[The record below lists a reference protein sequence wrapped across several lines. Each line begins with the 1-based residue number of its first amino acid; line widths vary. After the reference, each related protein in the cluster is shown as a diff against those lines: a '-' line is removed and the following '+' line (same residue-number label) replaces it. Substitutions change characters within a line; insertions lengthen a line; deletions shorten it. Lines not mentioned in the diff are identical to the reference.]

1 MRSSHHRMNRPGRRW
16 KGDLSQM
23 DPISRTCLKSCAKN
37 LLGVHEFT
45 PSFTL
50 FLVHLL
56 NRDSRRLLTKYFKE
70 ITKGKV
76 EGDKRGRG
84 GRRDSL
90 DIEHVQQRIMEV
102 ADADGGVARRAIE
115 AKLAVLVD
123 SQDAGY
129 AGSKSAD
136 MRLRELQT
144 LFKLTAADVAILC
157 FLYCCKQDHQLNN
170 MSEGQTFWSLTEL
183 MATATGLRTS
193 KVRQSLSA
201 SANLSRSGLIVKDRR
216 GPFSESFFEPAP
228 EILDYLSGMGPIG
241 LARKYCKPDNRIPH
255 ALHSFT
261 VPEPSVEIMK
271 SLLKA
276 DGPAQILLYGQAG
289 TGKTEFSRAIV
300 AEAGREAFF
309 VQYGEATDE
318 RRNAAV
324 NRRIAIVGATGA
336 VRPDNAVLIVDEAD
350 RFLNTR
356 YFVFGSDAVQEKGWL
371 NDFLDRCR
379 HKIIWIVN
387 ETAYIEESTLRRF
400 SYSLRFRKFTRQ
412 ERQNIW
418 QKLARKHP
426 LRRFLAPELLKEL
439 ADRYQANAA
448 GIASAMKALKT
459 ILPPEEADP
468 ATVKRTLADLLERHL
483 EATGHDPREKLDH
496 LTGNYDIG
504 ALHTDTAPERVLQSL
519 RAFADFIRGDTGR
532 DKRHVNLLFWGP
544 PGTGKTEF
552 AKYLADQLSMGLLVK
567 RASDLLSMWVGGTE
581 MQIRAAF
588 EEAERERAIL
598 LIDEA
603 DSMFI
608 NRETAV
614 RSWETAQ
621 TNELLTQMEN
631 FRGILICCTNLL
643 QHLDRAV
650 VRRFAW
656 KVEFKPLTNEGKVR
670 LFDKYFAEGGRSLS
684 SDHAAQLA
692 AVADLTAG
700 DFKAVWDRYA
710 FVPGRKCADEML
722 VEELRKEVAYRKGRK
737 ENLGFGG

>member
-1 MRSSHHRMNRPGRRW
+1 MRTSHHRVNRTARRW
-16 KGDLSQM
+16 KGELAQM
-23 DPISRTCLKSCAKN
+23 DPISRMKLKLYARN
-37 LLGVHEFT
+37 LLGVHELTQNFT
-45 PSFTL
+45 QFVTL
-50 FLVHLL
+50 LL
-56 NRDSRRLLTKYFKE
+56 NRDSRRLLNKYFKE
-70 ITKGKV
+70 MAKGKG

-90 DIEHVQQRIMEV
+90 DMDDVQRRIVEV
-102 ADADGGVARRAIE
+102 ADAGGAVARRTIE
-115 AKLAVLVD
+115 TKLAALVD
-123 SQDAGY
+123 REDAGY
-129 AGSKSAD
+129 AGSKSANT
-136 MRLRELQT
+136 RLRELQK

-157 FLYCCKQDHQLNN
+157 FFYCCTQNHMLNN
-170 MSEGQTFWSLTEL
+170 LSEGQAFWSLTEL
-183 MATATGLRTS
+183 IATATRVRKSEVRRCLGLSGT
-193 KVRQSLSA
+193 L
-201 SANLSRSGLIVKDRR
+201 LRSGLLVRNVGRSFGDK
-216 GPFSESFFEPAP
+216 PFDPAP
-228 EILDYLSGMGPIG
+228 DILDYLSGMGPIG
-241 LARKYCKPDNRIPH
+241 LARRYCKPDNRIPH

-261 VPEPSVEIMK
+261 VPEPSVNIMR
-271 SLLKA
+271 SILKA
-276 DGPAQILLYGQAG
+276 DAPAQILLYGQAG
-289 TGKTEFSRAIV
+289 TGKTEFSRAIA

-309 VQYGEATDE
+309 VQFGEAADE
-318 RRNAAV
+318 KLNASTS
-324 NRRIAIVGATGA
+324 RRIAIVGAMGA
-336 VRPDNAVLIVDEAD
+336 VKPDTAVLIVDEAD

-356 YFVFGSDAVQEKGWL
+356 YFVFGSENTQEKGWL
-371 NDFLDRCR
+371 NDFLDHCR

-400 SYSLRFRKFTRQ
+400 SYSLRFQKFTRQ

-418 QKLARKHP
+418 QKLARRHP
-426 LRRFLAPELLKEL
+426 LRKFLPPELLKEM
-439 ADRYQANAA
+439 ACRYQTNAA

-459 ILPPEEADP
+459 ILPTEKANP
-468 ATVKRTLADLLERHL
+468 TIVKRTLADLLERHL
-483 EATGHDPREKLDH
+483 EATGHNPREKLGH
-496 LTGNYDIG
+496 LVGNYDIG

-519 RAFADFIRGDTGR
+519 RAFADFIRGDTGQ

-567 RASDLLSMWVGGTE
+567 RSSDLLSMWVGGTE

-631 FRGILICCTNLL
+631 FRGILVCCTNLL
-643 QHLDRAV
+643 DHLDRAV

-656 KVEFKPLTNEGKVR
+656 KVEFKPLTDEGKMR
-670 LFDKYFAEGGRSLS
+670 LFDKYFVEGGRLLAA
-684 SDHAAQLA
+684 DHAARLA
-692 AVADLTAG
+692 AIADLTAG

-710 FVPGRKCADEML
+710 FVPGRERADETL
-722 VEELRKEVAYRKGRK
+722 VEELRKEVAYRKGGK
-737 ENLGFGG
+737 ESLGFGG